1 MPRFSPKVSKGVTI
15 AISWKKNCVLW
26 KSQATPCW
34 FFEPHQQKH
43 VNSARYL
50 TGYTF
55 QKKSMMPWWERFFP
69 WLRRHVNSTWIW
81 RMGIFGLFL
90 TFCHYRQ
97 RLNLAGCK
105 EVEVKLRVVGALAR
119 NDWWKKGLWFMGELF
134 WFQEVYACNVHGSY
148 YFDDTFYMVSLHVSP
163 TL

>member
-1 MPRFSPKVSKGVTI
+1 MFPKGVKRCHH
-15 AISWKKNCVLW
+15 SNFLEKKLCSLIKPSHPLLVFW
-26 KSQATPCW
+26 TPPTKTREFCPV
-34 FFEPHQQKH
+34 PHG
-43 VNSARYL
+43 VYFS
-50 TGYTF
+50 
-55 QKKSMMPWWERFFP
+55 KKSMMPWWERFFP

-119 NDWWKKGLWFMGELF
+119 KDWWKKGYDLWENCFGFRKFM
-134 WFQEVYACNVHGSY
+134 CKVHGSY